1 MSKLSRFLFFKWLKL
16 FFYIFIA
23 MFFIGC
29 LGDFISFA
37 LKDKVTTSEMFSNLF
52 FKTNIVIEKVLPISC
67 LFSSMFLFVNLK
79 NHSELTA
86 LLSSSFNKRRIAH
99 VLFLG
104 GLITFSI
111 QLLNR
116 GYYEAY
122 LFDLNQQREK
132 KASFKFKRKIS
143 KDGTI
148 WFKGKDYFGSFL
160 FFDETKNV
168 IVKPTLYLTN
178 KNVVEKVIQG
188 ESATIDESNTWNFK
202 NVEIFNQL
210 STPTFPQSQKLETY
224 STSLDRSIS
233 DFKKYQ
239 AGIYSLGL
247 VSLRQ
252 FIGKLRDAGVNVRTY
267 FVLYYEKIASS
278 IACLLFTIFPI
289 FSIHQVGK
297 RNSSLSGGLFLTLL
311 FTLSFWFVSGALI
324 SIGNNYMINPL
335 ISVFSLHVLMTF
347 FCLYHYFKLE
357 KLQ

>member
-1 MSKLSRFLFFKWLKL
+1 
-16 FFYIFIA
+16 

-37 LKDKVTTSEMFSNLF
+37 LKDKISTSDMFWNLF
-52 FKTNIVIEKVLPISC
+52 LKTSIVIEKVLPICC

-86 LLSSSFNKRRIAH
+86 LLSSSYNKRKIAH

-116 GYYEAY
+116 GYYETY
-122 LFDLNQQREK
+122 LYDLSLTGSQRS
-132 KASFKFKRKIS
+132 SFKFKKKIS

-160 FFDETKNV
+160 FFDETKNIV
-168 IVKPTLYLTN
+168 IKPTLYLTN

-188 ESATIDESNTWNFK
+188 ETAYIDESNTWSFK

-210 STPTFPQSQKLETY
+210 SSASFPQSEKLENY
-224 STSLDRSIS
+224 NTSLDRSIS

-247 VSLRQ
+247 ISLRK

-278 IACLLFTIFPI
+278 IACLLFTLFPI

-311 FTLSFWFVSGALI
+311 FTLSFWFISGALI
-324 SIGNNYMINPL
+324 SIGNNYTIEPL
-335 ISVFSLHVLMTF
+335 ISVFSLHALMAL